1 MKTGSIALLA
11 VLVQAGAQ
19 SVDWKSIPP
28 DVTVPAVTQGAPAP
42 GRRVP
47 QTTSGWE
54 CTEVH
59 HLLTLPADWRPGPK
73 YPVLIEY
80 AGNGYYA
87 DARGDTCDGSVEGCV
102 LGYGISAGKGMIW
115 ASLPF
120 VESKNGIT
128 QNAPKWWG
136 DIEESKRYT
145 RETVLDICARYGG
158 DPQRVMLCGFSRG
171 SIGCNFIGLHD
182 DDIAALWCG
191 FVCHSH
197 YDGVSARWPY
207 EGASQAAALVR
218 LKRLGNRPQWISHE
232 VSTSA
237 TEKWLQSTGVKG
249 NWTFVPMPFPNHS
262 SAWVL
267 RDMPERQKLREW
279 VAKVIKAVP

>member
-1 MKTGSIALLA
+1 MKAIWTVLLLA
-11 VLVQAGAQ
+11 VLQASAQ
-19 SVDWKSIPP
+19 SVDWKSIPL
-28 DVTVPAVTQGAPAP
+28 DVIVPAVTQGAPAP

-47 QTTSGWE
+47 QTTAGWE

-59 HLLTLPADWRPGPK
+59 HLLTLPADWRPGQK

-145 RETVLDICARYGG
+145 RETVRDICARYGG
-158 DPQRVMLCGFSRG
+158 DPQRVILCGFSRG

-207 EGASQAAALVR
+207 EGASQAAALAR

-232 VSTSA
+232 GSTSA

-249 NWTFVPMPFPNHS
+249 NWTFVPMTFPNHS

-279 VAKVIKAVP
+279 VARLIKAVP

>member
-1 MKTGSIALLA
+1 MKAIWTVLLMTLA
-11 VLVQAGAQ
+11 QVSAQ
-19 SVDWKSIPP
+19 SADWKSIPL
-28 DVTVPAVTQGAPAP
+28 DVIVPAVTQGPPTP
-42 GRRVP
+42 GKRVP
-47 QTTSGWE
+47 QTTAGWE

-59 HLLTLPADWRPGPK
+59 HLLTLPTDWKRGKK

-102 LGYGISAGKGMIW
+102 LGGGISAGKGFIW

-120 VESKNGIT
+120 VEMKNGIT

-145 RETVLDICARYGG
+145 IETVRDICARYGG
-158 DPQRVMLCGFSRG
+158 DPQHVILCGFSRG

-182 DDIAALWCG
+182 DEIAKLWCG

-197 YDGVSARWPY
+197 YDGVISRWPY
-207 EGASQAAALVR
+207 EGADKASALER

-232 VSTSA
+232 GTTAA
-237 TEKWLQSTGVKG
+237 TEKWLQSTGIAG
-249 NWTFVPMPFPNHS
+249 NWTFVSMPFPNHS

-279 VAKVIKAVP
+279 VAEVIKAAP